1 MGRTAPRT
9 RYTEGV
15 LTDDIMLNQ
24 QRSGANQ
31 ILRGTGRTTTIRG
44 FGLLLVSAVFDVDGK
59 RLRHTIPIIF
69 FSKLPLQSRF
79 HTKLSSIYCDV
90 LLFAA
95 FLQSRFGRLG
105 QLANSCSLIPV
116 GQTISRWGG

>member
-69 FSKLPLQSRF
+69 FFQVAI
-79 HTKLSSIYCDV
+79 TV
-90 LLFAA
+90 
-95 FLQSRFGRLG
+95 
-105 QLANSCSLIPV
+105 
-116 GQTISRWGG
+116 